1 MSNSSS
7 FKSALRCRKAY
18 TRNCSSRCHI
28 SRPLFFIRSQCLH
41 RWRSQRYEELLVSW
55 YLSRVRRRYNVVE
68 EGCGRNKLTT
78 QVEVAKAAKAIN
90 RLYSSLPVLA
100 LKAHDSR

>member
-1 MSNSSS
+1 M
-7 FKSALRCRKAY
+7 
-18 TRNCSSRCHI
+18 
-28 SRPLFFIRSQCLH
+28 
-41 RWRSQRYEELLVSW
+41 SW

>member
-1 MSNSSS
+1 M
-7 FKSALRCRKAY
+7 
-18 TRNCSSRCHI
+18 
-28 SRPLFFIRSQCLH
+28 
-41 RWRSQRYEELLVSW
+41 SW

-68 EGCGRNKLTT
+68 EGCGRNKLAT